1 MIRPLAVSPRPRVIV
16 ETEDISLSSTASKNR
31 EVIFS
36 QFLSI
41 SSGMSTTRPEGDSP
55 ARGGLEGC
63 RNRHG
68 TRFFVPSVA

>member
-1 MIRPLAVSPRPRVIV
+1 MSDEKYGSELRVPSSEFRVPSPRPRVIV

-41 SSGMSTTRPEGDSP
+41 IIPIRAG
-55 ARGGLEGC
+55 
-63 RNRHG
+63 
-68 TRFFVPSVA
+68 FVTKKTGILN